1 MQEVIDYVEKN
12 KVFIEDLKT
21 EMIPLTVVY
30 RALEMSMNNQITQV
44 METLESSMGGLIGD
58 LKNITTEDND

>member
-1 MQEVIDYVEKN
+1 MQEAVEYIEKN

-21 EMIPLTVVY
+21 EMIPVSIAY
-30 RALEMSMNNQITQV
+30 RAIEMAINNQIADV
-44 METLESSMGGLIGD
+44 MEALETSMGGLIGD

>member
-21 EMIPLTVVY
+21 EVVPLSIVY

-44 METLESSMGGLIGD
+44 METLETSMGGLIGD